1 MPVNVKIKKLSEK
14 AKLPTRSHSADTGY
28 DLTFTDVKKIEGDV
42 IFFKTDLSMQPSSGY
57 YIEVVPRSSISKLPL
72 GMANSVGIIDQNY
85 TGEILIPVRVFHEN
99 PGFETKR
106 ENYPNG
112 LVEIWG
118 RRPQTMLS
126 LARLIIAEKPSMFQ
140 MIIRK
145 KYSANF
151 METDLDDTERSDG
164 GFGSTD
170 SKTKDSDEKIMDITV
185 EK

>member
-14 AKLPTRSHSADTGY
+14 AKIPTRSHSADTGY
-28 DLTFTDVKKIEGDV
+28 DLTFTDVKKIDGDV
-42 IFFKTDLSMQPSSGY
+42 IFFSTGLSMQPSSGY
-57 YIEVVPRSSISKLPL
+57 YIEVAPRSSISKLPL

-85 TGEILIPVRVFHEN
+85 TGEIIIPVRVFHEN
-99 PGFETKR
+99 QGFETKR

-140 MIIRK
+140 MIMRK
-145 KYSANF
+145 KYSATF
-151 METDLDDTERSDG
+151 VEASLEETTRSDG

-170 SKTKDSDEKIMDITV
+170 ENSEKIMDIKV